1 MATVKIESWSR
12 CAKCDKFESVQ
23 KEFEE
28 GDKVNFPKVRRLK
41 NSTRISVM
49 TGKIFAI
56 KEDSVMIIYRKQM
69 SSHPIAD
76 LSDPN
81 GASGLSVSMIGQCE
95 CGSK

>member
-12 CAKCDKFESVQ
+12 CAKCDKFESVK
-23 KEFEE
+23 KEFKE
-28 GDKVNFPKVRRLK
+28 GDKVNFPKVKHLRNGTRL
-41 NSTRISVM
+41 SVH

-56 KEDSVMIIYRKQM
+56 KEDSVLVVYRKQA

-81 GASGLSVSMIGQCE
+81 GASCLSVSMIGQCT
-95 CGSK
+95 CK

>member
-28 GDKVNFPKVRRLK
+28 GDKINFPKVRRLK

-56 KEDSVMIIYRKQM
+56 KENSVTVIYRKQS

-81 GASGLSVSMIGQCE
+81 GASCLSVGLIGQCE